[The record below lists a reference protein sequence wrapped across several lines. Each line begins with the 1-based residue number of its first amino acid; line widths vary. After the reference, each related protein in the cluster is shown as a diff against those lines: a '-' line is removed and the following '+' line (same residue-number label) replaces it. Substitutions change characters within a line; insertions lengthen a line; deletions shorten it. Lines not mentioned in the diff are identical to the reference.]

1 MLKLRPQNRALFEFA
16 KLNATRNEQ
25 TDERVR
31 KESRRRSDQA
41 KSSLIVI
48 VSSFS
53 PPITAVYQTQSLFW
67 THLSSWSTER
77 SSSISSQAS
86 ATTRLVRVSRQFD
99 DPFVHTHRFQNTI
112 QLNYSARLSIFI
124 KLQISKLRV
133 GLYRRIDEITFR
145 HTDYFGFR
153 YTRILSF
160 FFFFFFL
167 LRLRRKARNDLPIYR
182 QSIPSGSQ
190 TFQQSNARLKTV
202 SRISLTRF

>member
-1 MLKLRPQNRALFEFA
+1 MHSNS

-31 KESRRRSDQA
+31 KESRRRLDQA

-53 PPITAVYQTQSLFW
+53 PPVTAVYQTRSLFW
-67 THLSSWSTER
+67 THLSSWTSTER
-77 SSSISSQAS
+77 SSSISSRAS
-86 ATTRLVRVSRQFD
+86 ATRRLVRVSRQFD
-99 DPFVHTHRFQNTI
+99 DPFVRAHRFQNTI
-112 QLNYSARLSIFI
+112 PLDCSARLSIFI

-133 GLYRRIDEITFR
+133 GQNIQAHRQNHVSSYGLLQVTI
-145 HTDYFGFR
+145 GFV
-153 YTRILSF
+153 TRVLSF

-167 LRLRRKARNDLPIYR
+167 VLRLRRKVRNDFPIYR

-190 TFQQSNARLKTV
+190 TFQQSNARVKTA
-202 SRISLTRF
+202 SRISVPNTRH